1 MFAERRPLFLD
12 RFENLKKALDCAY
25 LRSLENAD
33 SLESMIF
40 FTITAGPCTQD
51 NMNLSSTIK
60 SIQDIMCKDDGV
72 DGNAQLRARDAAHC
86 VAWRSGSSRVSQP
99 EGRSSMPLTALILGP
114 GIKAVKWRAER
125 FHVIPL
131 RRACLVFGK
140 ATTAVNPP
148 ARLRFVNFV
157 MRFAFLT
164 GDRGW
169 QELRLWRTWSWKAA
183 LLIDRRRNGV
193 NAAAGVPAA
202 APRISGRDGRFVV
215 LLTATG

>member
-114 GIKAVKWRAER
+114 GIKAVKWRADR

-131 RRACLVFGK
+131 RTHAWCS
-140 ATTAVNPP
+140 
-148 ARLRFVNFV
+148 
-157 MRFAFLT
+157 
-164 GDRGW
+164 
-169 QELRLWRTWSWKAA
+169 E
-183 LLIDRRRNGV
+183 RRRRGESARAIAV
-193 NAAAGVPAA
+193 RQFRDEIRV
-202 APRISGRDGRFVV
+202 SDGRPGLEAGAQTVANMV
-215 LLTATG
+215 LEGRVADRSAKEWRERRRRCSGGGASHLGA